1 MDAAFAPLDTERLT
15 LRPMTLDDAE
25 DMAERRSD
33 TTTAQYQAWKAP
45 YSVERARDLITELL
59 TRPGPTPGNW
69 YQLAVERKRDGK
81 VLGDVALFLSG
92 NGRTAEVGFTLHP
105 WARGHHY
112 ATEAT
117 ARLVDYAVFD
127 LGVHRIEACTHPHNI
142 ASVRVLERIGFLAE
156 GIRREAYWVEDEVS
170 DDAIY
175 GLLAREWMSRRAQ
188 D

>member
-1 MDAAFAPLDTERLT
+1 MSERATSSPNFSRAPAPLPETG
-15 LRPMTLDDAE
+15 
-25 DMAERRSD
+25 
-33 TTTAQYQAWKAP
+33 
-45 YSVERARDLITELL
+45 
-59 TRPGPTPGNW
+59 TR
-69 YQLAVERKRDGK
+69 LAVERKRDGK

-127 LGVHRIEACTHPHNI
+127 LGVHRIEASTHPHNI

-175 GLLAREWMSRRAQ
+175 GLLAREWMSRRDQ

>member
-1 MDAAFAPLDTERLT
+1 METTFTPLTTERLT
-15 LRPMTLDDAE
+15 LRPMTMDDAE

-33 TTTAQYQAWKAP
+33 TTTAQYQAWRAP
-45 YSVERARDLITELL
+45 YSVERARELIADMLS
-59 TRPGPTPGNW
+59 RPGPQPGTW
-69 YQLAVERKRDGK
+69 YQLAVERQRDGK
-81 VLGDVALFLSG
+81 VLGDVALYLSG

-156 GIRREAYWVEDEVS
+156 GIRRESYWVEDEVS

-175 GLLAREWMSRRAQ
+175 GLLAREWIARREG

>member
-1 MDAAFAPLDTERLT
+1 MDAAFIPLETERLT

-45 YSVERARDLITELL
+45 YSVERARDLIADLM
-59 TRPGPTPGNW
+59 TRQGPTPGAW
-69 YQLAVERKRDGK
+69 YQLAVVRKRDGK

-92 NGRTAEVGFTLHP
+92 NARTAEVGFTLHP

-175 GLLAREWMSRRAQ
+175 GLLAREWISRREQ